1 MGQIHGF
8 HCLELYLMMPSRT
21 MLYKAATMPLDICC
35 FKGGDVTC
43 LNTLLS
49 PSVLQT
55 YS

>member
-8 HCLELYLMMPSRT
+8 YCLELYLMMPSRI
-21 MLYKAATMPLDICC
+21 MLYKAATMPLDIC

-49 PSVLQT
+49 QSVLQT